1 MNAQD
6 KAHLHSIGA
15 QSGPLPVVD
24 EEPTP
29 LIHEIPL
36 GDPFPLDAMGPL
48 KAAAEAI
55 QDRTQA
61 PAAIGA
67 QSLLAA
73 ASLNAFNGHDLVGI
87 RVWET
92 APAAANQSL
101 SDARP
106 ALPDI
111 PNSHNGNKTKEKK

>member
-1 MNAQD
+1 MSAFADLDAQD
-6 KAHLHSIGA
+6 KAHLHSVGA
-15 QSGPLPVVD
+15 QNGPLPVVD

-29 LIHEIPL
+29 LIHEIPA
-36 GDPFPLDAMGPL
+36 GDPFPLEGMGPL
-48 KAAAEAI
+48 KAAAAAI
-55 QDRTQA
+55 QDKTQA

-67 QSLLAA
+67 QSLLTA

-106 ALPDI
+106 ALPDF
-111 PNSHNGNKTKEKK
+111 PKTGII